1 MKRIYIYIVCSCLAF
16 IILMGCQSSLP
27 GVTQHGSIQIR
38 AFIDGS
44 DTIKI
49 RDSQLWYQHHNY
61 DLPGKWQNRFDEP
74 TYINGKAWNPQWNGS
89 ISKPFGDLFP
99 PLPNKTIDEVKV
111 TKSQGRG
118 DVSIIEKPN
127 IENDYTLSLYFNDD
141 RYDGAEWYEIKV
153 EW

>member
-1 MKRIYIYIVCSCLAF
+1 
-16 IILMGCQSSLP
+16 
-27 GVTQHGSIQIR
+27 
-38 AFIDGS
+38 
-44 DTIKI
+44 
-49 RDSQLWYQHHNY
+49 
-61 DLPGKWQNRFDEP
+61 
-74 TYINGKAWNPQWNGS
+74 
-89 ISKPFGDLFP
+89 
-99 PLPNKTIDEVKV
+99 V